1 MNIRKLLIIISMSVV
16 LNSNAYSMD
25 DVSIIYKVNDEII
38 SNVDIKKESRYLLA
52 LNNQLKTISS
62 EILLELAEQ
71 SLIKERVK
79 KNELLNYYVLDQK
92 NPNLTKIIKKYFA
105 RLGLDNDAD
114 FNNYL
119 NEYELK
125 IGDIKKKIEIESSW
139 NELIYTKYNPLVQID
154 KEKLRQKLRT
164 QKPDAIKSYFLSEI
178 VFENISNKDKYNL
191 IKESIKEIG
200 FSNSANIYSISDTSK
215 FGGKIGWVDEQNLNS
230 KILLEVKMLEIGLYT
245 KPIQVGSNFL
255 ILKLDDKKQ
264 VSKNIDE
271 EIGLKQ
277 LIDFEN
283 SRQLSQFSKTYY
295 NKIKLNAKIEKQ

>member
-1 MNIRKLLIIISMSVV
+1 MNIKKLLIIISMSVV

-25 DVSIIYKVNDEII
+25 DVSIVYKVNNEII

-200 FSNSANIYSISDTSK
+200 FSNSANIYSISDSSK

-271 EIGLKQ
+271 EKALKQ
-277 LIDFEN
+277 LINFEN

-295 NKIKLNAKIEKQ
+295 NKIKLNAKIKKQ

>member
-1 MNIRKLLIIISMSVV
+1 MNIKKLLIIISMSVV

-25 DVSIIYKVNDEII
+25 DVSIVYKVNNEII

-271 EIGLKQ
+271 EKALKQ
-277 LIDFEN
+277 LINFEN

>member
-1 MNIRKLLIIISMSVV
+1 MNIKKLLIIISMSVV

>member
-1 MNIRKLLIIISMSVV
+1 MSVV
-16 LNSNAYSMD
+16 LNSNTYSMD

-271 EIGLKQ
+271 EKALKQ
-277 LIDFEN
+277 LINFEN